1 MRRTRAI
8 APNLSLK
15 HLLPGKSPMMQ
26 QAIQGFTENAQQ
38 GTFPTGQP
46 SPIAYVALVQPPGSQ
61 PGMMG
66 GPVGT
71 NQMQGMVGGPQAGT
85 VIKNKIMQQGN
96 MAANANAASA
106 AAVGMQAPMGGMM
119 MNPAMATGMAEAFMV
134 LYRMITIIVALIF
147 MMVVVFTTTDIFRYM
162 LNEAS
167 QRWKRF
173 YDPNMYN
180 KDTTDVDALRYISAS
195 AAEDETYNIFKT
207 QRFVSYI
214 FMMVGIAVI
223 IFGLQIGLFFG
234 MKLWAIFN
242 GRVFNDRVQL
252 PMKLLAVMLIIVV
265 GGFAIKDVYTQR
277 FTKRVQTSLVDVR
290 TQLTAIRSFIYNN
303 LSKDAQF
310 LRALIA
316 DDLDM
321 MTRVIRDQLTKKRG
335 NCTDSTKPCDADVEN
350 MIFSMNLYSFLR
362 YQIPSSDPNFEN
374 VLKLFTPEGVEN
386 RTVDPTMYFY
396 YKQPIY
402 IPNLYPTIRE
412 KIGTEP
418 FQPPNGDLSTK
429 QKAAGTRE
437 RIMMLNINNK
447 MQDLNTKLTR
457 LHNMASGK
465 VNVGTYLVVVALVVL
480 VFCVVLLALFF
491 PELQPYLPIVWD
503 YIKSIWHS
511 IRKPKDAIAAPAP
524 VAAK

>member
-1 MRRTRAI
+1 M
-8 APNLSLK
+8 
-15 HLLPGKSPMMQ
+15 LPGKSPMMQ
-26 QAIQGFTENAQQ
+26 QAIQGLTGNAQQ
-38 GTFPTGQP
+38 GTFSTGQP
-46 SPIAYVALVQPPGSQ
+46 NPIAYVALVQPPGSQ
-61 PGMMG
+61 PQMPGMMGVPQGNNLQGPAMMG
-66 GPVGT
+66 GPT
-71 NQMQGMVGGPQAGT
+71 NMNMQNPGT

-96 MAANANAASA
+96 VAANAANAASA

-147 MMVVVFTTTDIFRYM
+147 MLIVVFTTTDIFRYM

-303 LSKDAQF
+303 LSKNAQF
-310 LRALIA
+310 LRALVA

-321 MTRVIRDQLTKKRG
+321 MTLVIRDHLKNKRG

-418 FQPPNGDLSTK
+418 FYPPTGNLSAK
-429 QKAAGTRE
+429 QKAAATRE

-480 VFCVVLLALFF
+480 VFCVVLIALFF

-511 IRKPKDAIAAPAP
+511 IRKPKDAPA
-524 VAAK
+524 VAK